1 MSNRREKFLTGGKG
15 WWGGAHTVLLKSSRV
30 TCLGLIPGHGLLCL
44 LALCARFSGQ
54 LLGVL
59 SVGSLPVSTSLRR
72 IIARGCGG
80 GWLLI

>member
-1 MSNRREKFLTGGKG
+1 MRSFSLGEKVGGG
-15 WWGGAHTVLLKSSRV
+15 GGAYKVLLKSSRV
-30 TCLGLIPGHGLLCL
+30 TCLGLIPGHGLLC
-44 LALCARFSGQ
+44 ARLSGQ

-59 SVGSLPVSTSLRR
+59 SVGSLPVSTALRR

>member
-1 MSNRREKFLTGGKG
+1 MRSFSLGERVGG
-15 WWGGAHTVLLKSSRV
+15 GGAHTVLLKSSRV

-44 LALCARFSGQ
+44 LALCARLSGQ